1 MPVPADAAEAVIA
14 EAEREVR
21 NAARKQQRKAAA
33 AEKRRRKQEDRAAGA
48 AEQAGRRRAGEERQ
62 REEAEKAL
70 AALLERSVM
79 LAAASG
85 GSLLSCFRLVPDPR
99 SRRGRRHSLPAIL
112 ALVTAALLSGQTLLE
127 DVTAWISHADPEI
140 LAAAGARRG
149 RDGRLAAP
157 HPKTVTRVLGMLGAQ
172 ALADAAARYLAAAL
186 PPGPV
191 RFPVAGPVLLP
202 SLNCDGKEIRGA
214 TAADGTVPFLLSGA
228 AGGVVIAEKEI
239 GAKTNEIPAIGPML
253 LALNLRFPLAG
264 QVITADALHTQRKLA
279 KLICEDLL
287 AHYVF
292 TVKGNQPG
300 LHAALA
306 ALNWDRARRHVTH
319 DEGHGRSETRIHEV
333 TDAPARIRKMFPHAR
348 QVSRITR
355 NVTRT
360 ARTRNGRERIRVQK
374 QTSETVYVITSL
386 SAREAGPAHIAAYVR
401 GHWAIENKVHWVRD
415 VTFGEDAS
423 KVRAGSRPRVLAT
436 LRNLAIGPHPPGR
449 PPQHRRHHPCHR
461 IRQNPAPGHPRP
473 HSSAMTSR
481 NDFVRRPAWAV
492 ADDVPRGGMRDA
504 RSRSPGPG
512 RPRRS
517 FGRVTRGTAGGRR
530 AVD

>member
-21 NAARKQQRKAAA
+21 NAARKQKRKAAA

-48 AEQAGRRRAGEERQ
+48 AEQAGRRRAKEERQ
-62 REEAEKAL
+62 REEGEKAL

-99 SRRGRRHSLPAIL
+99 SRRGRRHSLPCIL

-157 HPKTVTRVLGMLGAQ
+157 HGKTVTRVLGMLGAQ

-228 AGGVVIAEKEI
+228 VDGVVIAEREI
-239 GAKTNEIPAIGPML
+239 GAKTNEIPEIGPML
-253 LALNLRFPLAG
+253 LSLSEHAPLAG
-264 QVITADALHTQRKLA
+264 RVITADALHTQRRLA
-279 KLICEDLL
+279 KLICEQLL
-287 AHYVF
+287 AHYVL
-292 TVKGNQPG
+292 TVKDNQKG

-306 ALNWDRARRHVTH
+306 GLNWARARRHVTRDH
-319 DEGHGRSETRIHEV
+319 GHGRDETRTHLV
-333 TDAPARIRKMFPHAR
+333 MDAPASVKGLFPHVRQIAR
-348 QVSRITR
+348 
-355 NVTRT
+355 VTRDVT
-360 ARTRNGRERIRVQK
+360 RVTRSRTGKTRAPGLKI
-374 QTSETVYVITSL
+374 THETVYIVTSL
-386 SAREAGPAHIAAYVR
+386 TAREAAPKHIAAYVR
-401 GHWAIENKVHWVRD
+401 GHWGIENKVHWVRD
-415 VTFGEDAS
+415 VTLREDPS
-423 KVRAGSRPRVLAT
+423 RVSAGSRPRVLAT
-436 LRNLAIGPHPPGR
+436 LRNLAMGL
-449 PPQHRRHHPCHR
+449 
-461 IRQNPAPGHPRP
+461 IRQAGHDAIAGTIRQAEYDKALLLAILRLTPAL
-473 HSSAMTSR
+473 
-481 NDFVRRPAWAV
+481 
-492 ADDVPRGGMRDA
+492 
-504 RSRSPGPG
+504 
-512 RPRRS
+512 
-517 FGRVTRGTAGGRR
+517 
-530 AVD
+530 